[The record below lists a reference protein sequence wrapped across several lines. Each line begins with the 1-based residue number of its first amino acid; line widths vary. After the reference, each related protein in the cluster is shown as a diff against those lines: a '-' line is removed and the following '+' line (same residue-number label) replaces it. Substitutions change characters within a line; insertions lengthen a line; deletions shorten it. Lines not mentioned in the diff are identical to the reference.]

1 MKMRQKK
8 VKIWRNVG
16 FSLANKLK
24 ITKKATENSSNPED
38 GEETVMTGRRD
49 DIMETKTECS
59 NDILITNNSFQRM
72 EYMKKKKKQTSK
84 LTKLYDFE

>member
-24 ITKKATENSSNPED
+24 ITKKAIENSSNPED
-38 GEETVMTGRRD
+38 GEETVMTG
-49 DIMETKTECS
+49 
-59 NDILITNNSFQRM
+59 
-72 EYMKKKKKQTSK
+72 
-84 LTKLYDFE
+84 